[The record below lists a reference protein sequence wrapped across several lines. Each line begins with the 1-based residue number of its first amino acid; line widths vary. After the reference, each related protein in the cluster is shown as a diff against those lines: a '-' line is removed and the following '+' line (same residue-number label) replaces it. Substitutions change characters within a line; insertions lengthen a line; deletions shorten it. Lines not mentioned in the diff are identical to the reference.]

1 MLFLKKKF
9 LLPYEGWDVEGL
21 GNTSELVKN
30 EWLFFNK
37 DTVRYYNYSATSQQQ
52 QEKTLRKQINW
63 EQ

>member
-30 EWLFFNK
+30 KWLFFNK
-37 DTVRYYNYSATSQQQ
+37 DTVRHYNCCETRQQQ
-52 QEKTLRKQINW
+52 QEKTLRKQIKW